1 MENTQLLNFIDLKL
15 EEKEMI
21 LKWRNHSE
29 IRKWMYNQDEIKL
42 EEHLNFI
49 DSLKLR
55 KDKLYFLVKKEDDF
69 IGVIDFTQ
77 LVNKESVHMGIYS
90 NPNIN
95 VNGKIL
101 LNKIIEYSFNNLKEK
116 RIFWENYKR
125 NRELVIFDKIP
136 LNMQN
141 SIIDSYN
148 NSTILYNPLK
158 IKSFFD
164 TNELRYLSNN
174 VQDFYNNENK
184 ITVHEGMFDWI

>member
-1 MENTQLLNFIDLKL
+1 MENIKLLNFIDLNM

-21 LKWRNHSE
+21 LKWRNHPD
-29 IRKWMYNQDEIKL
+29 IRKWMYNQDEIKF

-95 VNGKIL
+95 GNGKIL
-101 LNKIIEYSFNNLKEK
+101 LNKIIDYSFNNLKVKRVFSEVFAENDKAHNLYKKFNFKDISEK
-116 RIFWENYKR
+116 IVNNKKVICM
-125 NRELVIFDKIP
+125 EL
-136 LNMQN
+136 
-141 SIIDSYN
+141 
-148 NSTILYNPLK
+148 
-158 IKSFFD
+158 
-164 TNELRYLSNN
+164 E
-174 VQDFYNNENK
+174 NENR
-184 ITVHEGMFDWI
+184 